1 MGGIGGQKCTTAV
14 GGRAPF
20 GGACLKKYFK
30 KRSLTCCIT
39 VFHYLCTRNLKVV
52 GRTPKLRFAWSRRFR
67 QCEQRW
73 QCWLLCAEC

>member
-1 MGGIGGQKCTTAV
+1 M
-14 GGRAPF
+14 
-20 GGACLKKYFK
+20 
-30 KRSLTCCIT
+30 TCCIT